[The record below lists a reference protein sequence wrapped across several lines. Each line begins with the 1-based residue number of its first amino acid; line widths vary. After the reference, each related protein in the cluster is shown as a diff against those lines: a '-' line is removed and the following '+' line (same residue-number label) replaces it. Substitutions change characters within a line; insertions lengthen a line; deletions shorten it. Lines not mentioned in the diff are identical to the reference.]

1 MPYWKRIPQ
10 QVPPSSWMLMKK
22 WTQEV
27 ISTLVKMK
35 VHFQMKL
42 RQVQRQAQYRSA
54 PICLLSYRGVRKVTL
69 ELSLSPCRYL

>member
-1 MPYWKRIPQ
+1 MEENTSTG
-10 QVPPSSWMLMKK
+10 PSFFMDANE
-22 WTQEV
+22 EV
-27 ISTLVKMK
+27 DPGSHIHMMK